1 MRVAVIAAPNPGY
14 LNPGMLTVDL
24 AAAAVL
30 TRAVPQAVLSW
41 YTLHPPDQFG
51 EIHPYLNPSELP
63 FKWQSLVERFDDVC
77 DHDVILLW
85 GDFLQARHYFVEDAC
100 ERLVL
105 GSNGRMSTAEAMAV
119 LHRTLLFSD
128 APMSVLNKV
137 IIFGST
143 ILFNRQTD
151 YAREPYGEHLL
162 RLIGHCRGIWVRE
175 PISAAKIQHLRHDY
189 ASIPVGTDS
198 AFLLR
203 DEDLAGLSTTSW
215 IADPPFANHIGVFL
229 GTRTRPPL
237 ALVRFLTQVAQ
248 QLGLQLE
255 WLPWFPV
262 HEWLRAVP
270 VSLKRPVRSALLLH
284 SQHKIERLL
293 IRGPRYSAGD
303 LFTAIARYRFIV
315 TDTYHLCVNAWRAG
329 TPALC
334 FGSVDPPPAQ
344 QSLSDYKKRIL
355 YEMYD
360 ATDFYFSTS
369 SVESAVSRKRAFAR
383 VLQITSDDAIARAIT
398 ERIRAHAQSVESA
411 LAERLAD
418 PNPT

>member
-1 MRVAVIAAPNPGY
+1 
-14 LNPGMLTVDL
+14 MLTVDL

-63 FKWQSLVERFDDVC
+63 FVWHPLVEHFDEVC

-100 ERLVL
+100 DRLVL
-105 GSNGRMSTAEAMAV
+105 GSNGQMSTAEALAV

-128 APMSVLNKV
+128 APLSVLNKV

-151 YAREPYGEHLL
+151 YAEEPYGKHLL
-162 RLIGHCRGIWVRE
+162 RLIRHCRGIWARE

-189 ASIPVGTDS
+189 TSMPAGTDS

-215 IADPPFANHIGVFL
+215 ITDPPFANHIGVFL

-237 ALVRFLTQVAQ
+237 ALVGFLGHVAQ

-270 VSLKRPVRSALLLH
+270 RSLWRPVRTALVLH
-284 SQHKIERLL
+284 GQHRIDRLL
-293 IRGPRYSAGD
+293 IRGTRYSAGD

-334 FGSVDPPPAQ
+334 FGSPDLAPAQ
-344 QSLSDYKKRIL
+344 QSLNDYKKRIL

-369 SVESAVSRKRAFAR
+369 SVQSASARKGALAR
-383 VLQITSDDAIARAIT
+383 VVHITSDDAIARAIT
-398 ERIRAHAQSVESA
+398 ERIRAHAQSAESA
-411 LAERLAD
+411 LVERLSG
-418 PNPT
+418 PVRT